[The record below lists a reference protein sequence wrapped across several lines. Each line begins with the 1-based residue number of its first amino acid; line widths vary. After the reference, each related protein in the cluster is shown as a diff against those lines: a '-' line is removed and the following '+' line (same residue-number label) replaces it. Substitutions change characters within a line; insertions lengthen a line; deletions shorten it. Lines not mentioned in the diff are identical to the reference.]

1 MYGGGRVCI
10 LLSEEPL
17 LLLLSELFSGD
28 VRPVLKGAELAFAA
42 LSNDVPTVAVVVPD
56 LAAKSL
62 FPLLGRHDSCRDLE
76 PF

>member
-1 MYGGGRVCI
+1 MGVK
-10 LLSEEPL
+10 
-17 LLLLSELFSGD
+17 
-28 VRPVLKGAELAFAA
+28 PVLKGAELAFAA